1 MNNQSK
7 KLPSGIVNFTISQ
20 SELKD
25 ILSEK
30 YDVDV
35 ESVSFEET
43 GVSIS
48 LSVQGNDEEE
58 EEFEEEYDEGPEEEY
73 EEGQPDV
80 SDY

>member
-1 MNNQSK
+1 MSNQSE

-20 SELKD
+20 KELKD

-30 YDVDV
+30 YAVDV

-48 LSVQGNDEEE
+48 LSVDGNDEEE
-58 EEFEEEYDEGPEEEY
+58 EEFEDEEKTFPEEE
-73 EEGQPDV
+73 EDPW
-80 SDY
+80 